1 MTAEPKTERALDMLQ
16 MAMRAEVDRIP
27 CDGHWWVHRDAD
39 GRRSVVWDAAPH
51 MVWSAGDEEWC
62 VAERERLNED
72 PRAATL
78 LAALRGFVTLTSA
91 RGNAIDAARLA
102 EMLAYVRTEPLQL
115 GIANANA
122 DADKAYCLW
131 QANNGK
137 LVKALDAIGVA
148 VEARRQAEATRDA
161 AQAVATRAEERARA
175 ERERAERAE
184 AERDEWR
191 ACAEEGARLI
201 GAQHINS
208 AMAWAAATL
217 YSAAAQ
223 AIYVPDPSAG
233 TGDHEREPGR
243 NDACG

>member
-1 MTAEPKTERALDMLQ
+1 MTAEPKTARGKAIIEAARE
-16 MAMRAEVDRIP
+16 MA
-27 CDGHWWVHRDAD
+27 
-39 GRRSVVWDAAPH
+39 DAA
-51 MVWSAGDEEWC
+51 E
-62 VAERERLNED
+62 
-72 PRAATL
+72 RAATAYERGSVL
-78 LAALRGFVTLTSA
+78 ARSGAEDEAAKARAELDRLVAEWEVLSGPAFEAAALSGSDSIAL
-91 RGNAIDAARLA
+91 L
-102 EMLAYVRTEPLQL
+102 VR
-115 GIANANA
+115 
-122 DADKAYCLW
+122 
-131 QANNGK
+131 
-137 LVKALDAIGVA
+137 ALHERAQ
-148 VEARRQAEATRDA
+148 QAESTRDA

-233 TGDHEREPGR
+233 TGDHEAEPGR
-243 NDACG
+243 NDANG